1 MFKKCKKGFTL
12 IEIIISMAIMS
23 MVMLTVYSLFFSN
36 YKTMN
41 TVNSG
46 VELQSQGE
54 EAMKYLV
61 ETALSAN
68 IVNYIKAED
77 GSLITE
83 FNGSNKVK
91 ISEISFTTVKFHK
104 VKNTVVSNHTVKF
117 NLHLDSSNEISATEG
132 LYRMYKSEE
141 DEEGKDKSNFIASS
155 ISSIEVKP
163 FAEKSS
169 GVIKV
174 EDINGMEFNIT
185 LKKWKSGKTG
195 RLEDLMIKTVINKVN
210 FRN

>member
-1 MFKKCKKGFTL
+1 
-12 IEIIISMAIMS
+12 
-23 MVMLTVYSLFFSN
+23 
-36 YKTMN
+36 MN

-117 NLHLDSSNEISATEG
+117 KLQVDSSNEISDTES
-132 LYRMYKSEE
+132 LYKMYKSEE
-141 DEEGKDKSNFIASS
+141 DEEGKDKSNFIASC

>member
-1 MFKKCKKGFTL
+1 MFKKCRKGFTL
-12 IEIIISMAIMS
+12 IEVIISMAIMS

-46 VELQSQGE
+46 VELQSQGQ

-61 ETALSAN
+61 EAALSAN
-68 IVNYIKAED
+68 KVNYIKAEN
-77 GSLITE
+77 GSVITE
-83 FNGSNKVK
+83 FNNSNNIK
-91 ISEISFTTVKFHK
+91 ISEISFTTVKINK
-104 VKNTVVSNHTVKF
+104 ATNTLVDDHTVKF
-117 NLHLDSSNEISATEG
+117 NLQVDSGNEISSTEG
-132 LYRMYKSEE
+132 LYKMYKVEKDEE
-141 DEEGKDKSNFIASS
+141 DKDKSVIIASS

-163 FAEKSS
+163 FAKNAS
-169 GVIKV
+169 GLIKI
-174 EDINGMEFNIT
+174 EDINGLEFIVT